1 MIEELKKLSE
11 AELETLYNAPVW
23 VTILIAGADNKFD
36 KKELQEA
43 ISVTHLK
50 QKRARQALIDYYKEV
65 SRNFESNLKGYI
77 SLLPQDA
84 RDRTELLSE
93 NLAKLNLILPKL
105 DKSFSTQFYE
115 SIKDLAQK
123 VANASGG
130 IMGFL
135 ATGYEE
141 SKLLNLKMIKD
152 PSI

>member
-1 MIEELKKLSE
+1 MIEELKKLNE

-23 VTILIAGADNKFD
+23 VTLLIAGADNKFD

-50 QKRARQALIDYYKEV
+50 ERRARQALIDYYREV
-65 SRNFESNLKGYI
+65 GRNFEANLKGYI
-77 SLLPQDA
+77 SLLPGDVQE
-84 RDRTELLSE
+84 RTKVLSD
-93 NLAKLNLILPKL
+93 NLARLNAILPKL
-105 DKSFSTQFYE
+105 DKSFSVQFYE

-135 ATGYEE
+135 STGYEE
-141 SKLLNLKMIKD
+141 SKLLNLKMIND
-152 PSI
+152 PSN